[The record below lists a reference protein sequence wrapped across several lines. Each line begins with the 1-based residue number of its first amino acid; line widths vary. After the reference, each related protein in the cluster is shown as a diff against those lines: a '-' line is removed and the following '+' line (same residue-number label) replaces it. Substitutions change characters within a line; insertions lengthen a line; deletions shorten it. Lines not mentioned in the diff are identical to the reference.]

1 MSTSYHC
8 IVSKSKQRRIK
19 SGLQKALDKRRIG
32 SSHFWSNTGNAPR
45 TQLWVAT
52 ANTGET
58 ALSVAAMSQALR
70 DAELCVRKP
79 SSRYGPGGGKTNHT
93 ERTELGSG
101 ISSKANLLSLLKRD
115 ALS

>member
-8 IVSKSKQRRIK
+8 IVSKSKQRKIK
-19 SGLQKALDKRRIG
+19 SGLQKALDSRPIG
-32 SSHFWSNTGNAPR
+32 SFHFWSNTGDAPR
-45 TQLWVAT
+45 TLLLVAN

-58 ALSVAAMSQALR
+58 ALR
-70 DAELCVRKP
+70 DAEFCVRKP
-79 SSRYGPGGGKTNHT
+79 SSRYGPGEGKTNHT
-93 ERTELGSG
+93 ERTELGSD